1 MNKGRP
7 FNKWCHNIHKTK
19 QQLWLMPHTISK
31 NQFKMDHRS
40 KYKIQNRVSLVAL
53 WLKKKKKKKIHLPMR
68 ETWVWFLV
76 REDPTCWREAGLG
89 ATTADLEP
97 GTRTCGSL
105 QALEPTLSHKRSPRA
120 ATREQPP
127 LAKTRAKP
135 MEQQRPSTA
144 KKNRNIF
151 LKQ

>member
-1 MNKGRP
+1 MNKGCP

-53 WLKKKKKKKIHLPMR
+53 WYIKKKKKSTCQWGRHGFDS
-68 ETWVWFLV
+68 WFG
-76 REDPTCWREAGLG
+76 RITYWRATGLC

-97 GTRTCGSL
+97 GTRACWSL
-105 QALEPTLSHKRSPRA
+105 RALEPTLRNKRSPRT
-120 ATREQPP
+120 ATREQPQ
-127 LAKTRAKP
+127 LAETSARP

-144 KKNRNIF
+144 KKNTEIF
-151 LKQ
+151 F